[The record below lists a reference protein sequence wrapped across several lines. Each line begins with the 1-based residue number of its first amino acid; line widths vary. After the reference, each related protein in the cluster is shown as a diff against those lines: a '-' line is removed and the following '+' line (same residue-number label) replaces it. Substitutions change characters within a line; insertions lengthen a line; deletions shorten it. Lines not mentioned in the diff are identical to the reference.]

1 MFGTASVP
9 VMNTD
14 EGGMAATPQTGFVY
28 VAQWLTKTIVVLRA
42 DANSGT
48 LVQSQVV
55 SVPELQ
61 SPPALI
67 TDPSGKFLYVADP
80 NGFQI
85 IAFSIQSSGD
95 LVRVPGSPFK
105 ITNPPNRLTMD
116 AAGKFLFVSADNQ
129 LFGFKVAANGALTPT
144 PESPVVVRPVF
155 ISPGKGPTG
164 VSAVL
169 DPLARFLFVAD
180 STNPVMF
187 VYTVAASGALT
198 PVMGSPFPIATA
210 GTAPAVDPTGKF
222 VFVPE
227 ATVAAMSVNQS
238 TGALTNV
245 PGSPFDNGPFRNGGA
260 PVCDATTDPS
270 GKFLLLA
277 DCENSAITV
286 FTMDATTG
294 ALTNV
299 SGSPFQVAAKPIG
312 GGSPSVVAV
321 TH

>member
-1 MFGTASVP
+1 MFGTVPVP

-42 DANSGT
+42 DANSGA
-48 LVQSQVV
+48 LAQSQVV
-55 SVPELQ
+55 SVPELH
-61 SPPALI
+61 SPPALT
-67 TDPSGKFLYVADP
+67 TDPEGKFLYVADP

-85 IAFSIQSSGD
+85 IAFNIQPSGG
-95 LVRVPGSPFK
+95 LTEIAGSPFK
-105 ITNPPNRLTMD
+105 VTNPPEGLTMD
-116 AAGKFLFVSADNQ
+116 SAGKFLFASADNQ
-129 LFGFKVAANGALTPT
+129 IFGFTVASNGALTPT
-144 PESPVVVRPVF
+144 PGSPVVVRPVF
-155 ISPGKGPTG
+155 ITPGKGPTG

-169 DPLARFLFVAD
+169 DPRARFLFVAD
-180 STNPVMF
+180 NTNPVMF
-187 VYTVAASGALT
+187 VYTVSASGALT
-198 PVMGSPFPIATA
+198 PVEGSPFPIATS
-210 GTAPAVDPTGKF
+210 GTAPAVDAAGKF

-227 ATVAAMSVNQS
+227 ATVAAMAVDQS
-238 TGALTNV
+238 TGALTSV

-277 DCENSAITV
+277 DCENSLITV
-286 FTMDATTG
+286 FSIDANSG

-299 SGSPFQVAAKPIG
+299 NGSPFPVASKPIG
-312 GGSPSVVAV
+312 GGSPSIVAV